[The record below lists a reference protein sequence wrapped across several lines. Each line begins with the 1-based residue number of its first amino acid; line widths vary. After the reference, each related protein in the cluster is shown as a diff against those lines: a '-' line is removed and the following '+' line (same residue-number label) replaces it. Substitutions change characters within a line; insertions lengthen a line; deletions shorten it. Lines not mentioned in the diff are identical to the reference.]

1 MLEKGQDLANNDAIS
16 SRRTH
21 SLRRTSAPVSDV
33 VRSSRGAPGRDPR
46 RAPSDV
52 HLRSSGQHLA
62 LDGADLEA
70 LIELA
75 RASSVGQARH
85 QAARLRALLGAD
97 AERLED
103 LIETLSERVRDNVRL
118 QRLAGTDGLTRIA
131 NRRGFAE
138 SLRRELAR
146 ARRHDGTLG
155 LLMLDVDG
163 MKLINDGPGGHAAG
177 DRALRTIARCMR
189 QVVRLGDLIARI
201 GGDEFAVILPATD
214 FRTAQAIGERIRREV
229 TRVSEGELGVSLG
242 VALTSPGHGATAL
255 LAAADAALY
264 RDKTQRKITGRS
276 TPVPAG
282 RASAPDR

>member
-1 MLEKGQDLANNDAIS
+1 MLEEGQDLASDDAIS
-16 SRRTH
+16 SRRTQ
-21 SLRRTSAPVSDV
+21 SLRRTPAPVSDII
-33 VRSSRGAPGRDPR
+33 RSSSGARGRDSR
-46 RAPSDV
+46 KVPSDV
-52 HLRSSGQHLA
+52 PLRSSARHLA

-75 RASSVGQARH
+75 RAAGVGQARH

-103 LIETLSERVRDNVRL
+103 LIEALSERARDHARL

-146 ARRHDGTLG
+146 ARRHGGTLG

-189 QVVRLGDLIARI
+189 QVVRQSDLIARI

-214 FRTAQAIGERIRREV
+214 FRTAQAIAERIRREV

-242 VALTSPGHGATAL
+242 VALTGPGDGATAL

-276 TPVPAG
+276 TPVPAD
-282 RASAPDR
+282 RAAVPVS